1 MIICQKCSVVNFIS
15 EEACRRCGATLMVLT
30 QPSRQEGSLP
40 VFEEHLL
47 ERISALENVT
57 GRLEERL
64 GTMAEMVQQLTTESF
79 YDHSLSKSLVESL
92 DRAGI
97 VCRQD
102 LEKDW
107 RRRAKQDLE
116 QSEERNHLELSKLT
130 FLSAFRGKNKDDFSK
145 LVDKSNQFFL
155 ERKYWRGLKALE
167 RAFLADPQNCEVGLF
182 LGKTYFEFRE
192 YGEAGKCLKR
202 VLKSD
207 PNHFEA
213 NLLVGLLAKRRGDLS
228 KARRYLSNAVNICHS
243 SLTAHVILGSV
254 LVSLGE
260 ASEAL
265 GHFCRALYLKP
276 SSKIYLLVGTLYSLQ
291 GRKQYAIQHIKKA
304 IEMDPRCDQAFFQL
318 GLAFLK
324 RNWKRKAK
332 KCFQQAHQ
340 LNPEESRYSD
350 AASLAQ
356 KPDNCKGALAKLQ
369 VVAVLNDEAVEIFLQ
384 EELQLNFQ
392 RGNSSSSLNQQELEN
407 SRRQV

>member
-1 MIICQKCSVVNFIS
+1 MIICQKCSVVNSIS
-15 EEACRRCGATLMVLT
+15 EETCHRCGAPLMVLA
-30 QPSRQEGSLP
+30 QPNGQEGSLP

-47 ERISALENVT
+47 ERLSALENVT

-64 GTMAEMVQQLTTESF
+64 GAMAEMIQQLTTESF
-79 YDHSLSKSLVESL
+79 FDDCLNKSLVESL

-102 LEKDW
+102 LERDW

-116 QSEERNHLELSKLT
+116 QSEERNYLELSKRT
-130 FLSAFRGKNKDDFSK
+130 FLSAFRGKNKDQFSK
-145 LVDKSNQFFL
+145 LVDKSNQLFL

-167 RAFLADPQNCEVGLF
+167 RAFSADPQNCEVGLF

-192 YGEAGKCLKR
+192 YGAAGKYLKR

-207 PNHFEA
+207 PHHFEA
-213 NLLVGLLAKRRGDLS
+213 NLLVGLLAKRRGDLL
-228 KARRYLSNAVNICHS
+228 KARRYLSNAVNLCHS

-265 GHFCRALYLKP
+265 SHFCRALYLKP
-276 SSKIYLLVGTLYSLQ
+276 SSKIYLLVGTLYLLQ
-291 GRKQYAIQHIKKA
+291 GRKQYAIQNMEKA

-318 GLAFLK
+318 GLAFLQ

-332 KCFQQAHQ
+332 KYFQQAHQ
-340 LNPEESRYSD
+340 LNPAESRYID
-350 AASLAQ
+350 ATCLAQ
-356 KPDNCKGALAKLQ
+356 KSDNRKGALAELQ
-369 VVAVLNDEAVEIFLQ
+369 VATLLNDEAVEIFLQ

-392 RGNSSSSLNQQELEN
+392 RGSSSSKLNQKELEN

>member
-47 ERISALENVT
+47 ERISTLENVT
-57 GRLEERL
+57 DKLEERL
-64 GTMAEMVQQLTTESF
+64 DAMADMVQQLTTESF
-79 YDHSLSKSLVESL
+79 YDHSLSKSLVEIL
-92 DRAGI
+92 DHAGI

-107 RRRAKQDLE
+107 RRRVKQHLE
-116 QSEERNHLELSKLT
+116 QSEERNHLEVSKRT
-130 FLSAFRGKNKDDFSK
+130 FLSAFRGKNKDHFSK
-145 LVDKSNQFFL
+145 LVDKSNQLFL

-167 RAFLADPQNCEVGLF
+167 MAFSADPQNCEVGLF
-182 LGKTYFEFRE
+182 LGKAYFEFRE
-192 YGEAGKCLKR
+192 YSEAGKCLKR

-213 NLLVGLLAKRRGDLS
+213 NLLVGLLAKRKEDLS
-228 KARRYLSNAVNICHS
+228 KARRYLSNAVNLCHS

-254 LVSLGE
+254 LVSLGKN
-260 ASEAL
+260 SEAL
-265 GHFCRALYLKP
+265 DHFCQALYLKP
-276 SSKIYLLVGTLYSLQ
+276 SSKIYLLVGTLYLLQ
-291 GRKQYAIQHIKKA
+291 GRKQYAIQHMKKA

-324 RNWKRKAK
+324 QNWKRKAR

-356 KPDNCKGALAKLQ
+356 KPDRREEALAELQ
-369 VVAVLNDEAVEIFLQ
+369 VTTLLNDETVEIFLQ

-392 RGNSSSSLNQQELEN
+392 RGNSSSRINQQELEN
-407 SRRQV
+407 SGRQV